1 MFANALG
8 GYAVI
13 ASCLPPIQ
21 DMLSLIDEK
30 GPNTERIFR
39 TLANKSYF
47 TLKQKLDS
55 GEEINLRQESVYVVA
70 SVIKVEKDLTSPT
83 LGIPLIES

>member
-1 MFANALG
+1 M
-8 GYAVI
+8 I

-30 GPNTERIFR
+30 GPSTERIFR
-39 TLANKSYF
+39 TLANKSYL